1 MFIEGNLNK
10 PQLLNAREYIL
21 ILIGKKLKTKA
32 RNNKNQ
38 EERQKII
45 IASIFANQLK
55 WKKQSNLEL
64 NIPTS
69 LKAQIILRHRS
80 ILT

>member
-10 PQLLNAREYIL
+10 PQLLNASEYIL